1 MDLQPVAYTYGS
13 KTFTGY
19 LADGSGGAP
28 APGILVVHEGGG
40 LSGHA
45 KDKAAALAGLGFVA
59 FAMDL
64 YGQTGLPL
72 EQARALLMA
81 LREDLDELRG
91 RATAALAVLS
101 GHTHVDGQR
110 LGAIGFC
117 FGGTTVLELARAGA
131 NLKAVVGFHAGLAT
145 SRPAVADAIRA
156 KVLACQGADD
166 PIILAAERAAFE
178 AEMTAA
184 GADWQMLVLGG
195 VGHSFTNP
203 EIDALGFPGFTY
215 GAVADRRSWAAMRA
229 LFDEVF

>member
-1 MDLQPVAYTYGS
+1 MDLQPIAYTYGS
-13 KTFTGY
+13 KSFTGY
-19 LADGSGGAP
+19 LADGSGGQK
-28 APGILVVHEGGG
+28 APGVLVVHEGGG
-40 LSGHA
+40 LSNHA
-45 KDKAAALAGLGFVA
+45 KDEARALAGLGYVA

-64 YGQTGLPL
+64 YGQTGLAL

-91 RATAALAVLS
+91 RAGAALAVLS
-101 GHTHVDGQR
+101 GHAHADASR
-110 LGAIGFC
+110 LAAIGFC

-131 NLKAVVGFHAGLAT
+131 DLKAVVGFHAGLAT
-145 SRPAVADAIRA
+145 SRPAAAGAIRP

-203 EIDALGFPGFTY
+203 EVDALGFPGFVY
-215 GAVADRRSWAAMRA
+215 DAVADRRSWAAMRA